1 MFNICLQNI
10 YIIIPAIIFT
20 LKPIFNT
27 FLNKLDVL
35 LEKLLNLSKNNWY
48 LLLDNII
55 RHINKMIIN

>member
-35 LEKLLNLSKNNWY
+35 LEKLLNLSKNN
-48 LLLDNII
+48 
-55 RHINKMIIN
+55 